1 MVTGSNY
8 NGDWH
13 QHQPPSCQHSL
24 AVQHVIYLNDV
35 LAVWTAL
42 KLNDVLAVIG

>member
-1 MVTGSNY
+1 MVTGSKYAEDGRQN
-8 NGDWH
+8 
-13 QHQPPSCQHSL
+13 QPPQRQHSL
-24 AVQHVIYLNDV
+24 AVQHVTYLNDV